1 VGHFLLHILHDLS
14 NLESTPV
21 MLPHSAPMMQPLHPR
36 PAPWS
41 HDLGRPWLPLTQVL
55 HAHLAASSA
64 SSCFVS
70 CWVTRMPWTVLRPSF
85 RSCQVE
91 PLTCT
96 SCCAL
101 PNSHLRAG
109 CQYLRC
115 RIPRQPHFS
124 SAYTPDE
131 FSCMAF
137 HHQAHVCQ
145 QSALPIF
152 LWRTY
157 SRINLHCRF
166 ISLWAWLPAPL
177 DIVLDSLSKCVP
189 RARLTLLQRYT
200 LMNFPKWKRL
210 EHEQIEHLYALPV
223 NWKQS
228 LWCNVIWYILR
239 KWTWMS
245 YC

>member
-1 VGHFLLHILHDLS
+1 
-14 NLESTPV
+14 
-21 MLPHSAPMMQPLHPR
+21 
-36 PAPWS
+36 
-41 HDLGRPWLPLTQVL
+41 
-55 HAHLAASSA
+55 
-64 SSCFVS
+64 
-70 CWVTRMPWTVLRPSF
+70 MPWTVLRPSF

-166 ISLWAWLPAPL
+166 IPLWAWLPAPL

-245 YC
+245 YLLITTYTNYSISLFFKKYMVELYRQCTWPVPQQRLKKSTRKNGLENWVVSCIVKRCTLQNICITCSSAINSI